1 VLEDENCIEE
11 DKEKKSGLARA
22 WPGQGQA
29 ALEAK
34 PGAQVRALRDP
45 MGAGNPPG

>member
-1 VLEDENCIEE
+1 MNIAL
-11 DKEKKSGLARA
+11 KKTKKKKSGLARA